1 MLSWKRCIK
10 SGVANNLEKPALLM
24 DASSLDEILQKN
36 SIMIA
41 VFNQC
46 VESIKKVLAKDHVFL
61 LIDSSGIL
69 IKKTKEAKSEKFKSF
84 VEGISFLEESIGNSA
99 VSISIETKIPFYTI
113 PEYHYCSFL
122 SNFAFYSI
130 PLPINNKE
138 YSYLV
143 LVSSCGHISNEM
155 IVISELLSRC
165 IFYEYNLQIAK
176 RNIQI
181 VNPIINLNQR
191 QLEVLQL
198 LARGIPDKIVAAEMN
213 LSIDT
218 IKYHKKNI
226 FKKLNVTCT
235 MEAVLK
241 AIKLGILTVEQIQI

>member
-1 MLSWKRCIK
+1 MLSWKRCIRA
-10 SGVANNLEKPALLM
+10 GVSNSLEKPALLM
-24 DASSLDEILQKN
+24 EASSLDEIILKN
-36 SIMIA
+36 SLLIS

-46 VESIKKVLAKDHVFL
+46 VDSIKKVLSKEHTFL
-61 LIDSSGIL
+61 LVDSSGIL
-69 IKKTKEAKSEKFKSF
+69 IKKMREAKSEKLNFF

-99 VSISIETKIPFYTI
+99 VSISIKIKKPFYTI

-130 PLPINNKE
+130 PLSLNDKE

-143 LVSSCGHISNEM
+143 LASSCGHISNEM

-165 IFYEYNLQIAK
+165 IFYEYNLQTAK

-181 VNPIINLNQR
+181 ANPIIDLNQR

-198 LARGIPDKIVAAEMN
+198 MARGIPDKLVAAEMN

-226 FKKLNVTCT
+226 FKKLDAACT
-235 MEAVLK
+235 IEAILK
-241 AIKLGILTVEQIQI
+241 AIKLKILNIEKI